1 MDEMNPA
8 FENFLNNMSRLGG
21 TPRETTRRVS
31 PAKFLGTDILAA
43 QVAINSR
50 KITILKNTIQAR
62 RVTTGSM
69 LTSLSGGSVRGVE
82 KEILDIKETMSSILA
97 TLVAQ
102 EKFEMRKFLDIQRR
116 EENARRGGRETD
128 LEQELSL
135 IHI

>member
-1 MDEMNPA
+1 MISKKKVKIWIKLIDN
-8 FENFLNNMSRLGG
+8 
-21 TPRETTRRVS
+21 V
-31 PAKFLGTDILAA
+31 
-43 QVAINSR
+43 
-50 KITILKNTIQAR
+50 ITILKNTIQAR

-116 EENARRGGRETD
+116 EENARRGGRET
-128 LEQELSL
+128 EVRKRTRTKGKERFTQT
-135 IHI
+135 